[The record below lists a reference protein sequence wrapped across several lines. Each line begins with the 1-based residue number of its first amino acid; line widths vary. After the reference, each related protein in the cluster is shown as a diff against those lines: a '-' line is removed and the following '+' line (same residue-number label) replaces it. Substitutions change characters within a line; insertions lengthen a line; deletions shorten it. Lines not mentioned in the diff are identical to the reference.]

1 MFPHSLHKCAPKI
14 EISNAIAQSSPGSMA
29 MFSCERSYSSD
40 LKWRM
45 VYQKYSLG
53 LSNAEIARRLNVDR
67 STVSRAVQLFEETGT
82 VCSIQGYHEN
92 ICKKLSTYDE
102 LTIIEAIVNQPSLY
116 LHELQHKVLITTGN
130 NLSIPTICKY
140 LQKQNF
146 SRNKLTLILE
156 HSKEVRS

>member
-1 MFPHSLHKCAPKI
+1 MSPHTLQ
-14 EISNAIAQSSPGSMA
+14 ISNARAQSSMA
-29 MFSCERSYSSD
+29 MFSCESGRFKAYSSD

-92 ICKKLSTYDE
+92 ICKKLSIHDE

-130 NLSIPTICKY
+130 NLSIPTICNICK
-140 LQKQNF
+140 
-146 SRNKLTLILE
+146 NKTFQE
-156 HSKEVRS
+156 KN